1 MIIDAGTQMIPA
13 PTKGIKAK
21 KAMNNPQNSGEEI
34 PKIKKPIAMKIKKEL
49 TNISFFDCFNMN
61 TAGHVK
67 NDIHIKLK
75 EYVPINDNICNEFK

>member
-1 MIIDAGTQMIPA
+1 
-13 PTKGIKAK
+13 
-21 KAMNNPQNSGEEI
+21 
-34 PKIKKPIAMKIKKEL
+34 MKIKKEL

-75 EYVPINDNICNEFK
+75 EYVPITESI